1 LLVGSHSILKRWK
14 NNFPQLQYEHGISVC
29 KQTETHTSEPKM
41 SEPRASE
48 VEKAVEKPKKYI
60 SPGNDEIAAE
70 LILAGG
76 RIIHYEIHELI
87 KPV

>member
-1 LLVGSHSILKRWK
+1 
-14 NNFPQLQYEHGISVC
+14 
-29 KQTETHTSEPKM
+29 M

-60 SPGNDEIAAE
+60 SPGNDEITAQ

-76 RIIHYEIHELI
+76 RIIHYKIHELI
-87 KPV
+87 NPV